1 MPMPC
6 RFPLTATLLLSV
18 LIGTCSGQESSSA
31 TRVQAKRMEIPRY
44 PPLAQQADMGGEVAL
59 RLTVNKVGK
68 VVSVEVVNA
77 RPRNGWG
84 KDFASMATDAAK
96 QSEFLCASCSGDT
109 FQHTVTYQ
117 FQFPAIPKDACTLQ
131 PTPVPASRV
140 DSASHVT
147 VRPSK
152 WPCVQP

>member
-1 MPMPC
+1 MPC

-68 VVSVEVVNA
+68 VVSVEVVNT

-84 KDFASMATDAAK
+84 KNFD
-96 QSEFLCASCSGDT
+96 GD
-109 FQHTVTYQ
+109 
-117 FQFPAIPKDACTLQ
+117 
-131 PTPVPASRV
+131 
-140 DSASHVT
+140 
-147 VRPSK
+147 
-152 WPCVQP
+152 